1 MLRAWVCAWV
11 LCAGLKGWL
20 PHFTFGWMMVLLRCA
35 ACSTCSRNGVMK
47 RNVLWILFLAN
58 LFRRQPGREMKR
70 HIFACNER
78 LSRFFTRTEDKCDSA
93 EWFFPCFPD
102 RCRAERQPCADG
114 TSHGR
119 KDNHHRCQSIH
130 AVFAHGIS
138 LAAKQTKMFSRKG
151 SMLDSNGFDLRRFS
165 ARFRALTRIAINN
178 DRKFYRFSCWAEC

>member
-58 LFRRQPGREMKR
+58 LFRRQPGREMK
-70 HIFACNER
+70 
-78 LSRFFTRTEDKCDSA
+78 
-93 EWFFPCFPD
+93 
-102 RCRAERQPCADG
+102 
-114 TSHGR
+114 TSHFRLER
-119 KDNHHRCQSIH
+119 KTFQVFLKDWRWSRCWLRHVFPIGAEPSENHVQTGHHRCQSIH
-130 AVFAHGIS
+130 AVFAHGIR
-138 LAAKQTKMFSRKG
+138 LTLHNEDEKFFFFGEKDQCWIEMD
-151 SMLDSNGFDLRRFS
+151 LDSRRLF
-165 ARFRALTRIAINN
+165 ARSRALTRIAINN